1 MFIHTGIPAGLILRV
16 IFVFGPSFTD
26 QSIAPASNILPAFI
40 FLGPPPHQIPP
51 LPPPLRH
58 RTLPSRLTF
67 DKKFRNS
74 TKMISGA
81 MVGLG
86 ESALG
91 IGSSA
96 VGGMAEFATH
106 SSKPH
111 SSQTRY
117 KLEVRMSD
125 VGLGVST
132 KL

>member
-1 MFIHTGIPAGLILRV
+1 MCSTVWQHLFIHTGNPAGLTLRV
-16 IFVFGPSFTD
+16 ILVFGPSFTD
-26 QSIAPASNILPAFI
+26 APASN
-40 FLGPPPHQIPP
+40 PP
-51 LPPPLRH
+51 LIFWPPSPPRH
-58 RTLPSRLTF
+58 RRALPGSLTF

-81 MVGLG
+81 VVGLG

-106 SSKPH
+106 SSKPRA
-111 SSQTRY
+111 SQTEY
-117 KLEVRMSD
+117 KLEVRVSD